1 MSFISVVIPLYNH
14 ANYISSAIESVARQ
28 SSAADEIIV
37 LDDGSSDGGL
47 QIAQK
52 AISGL
57 PKARVLGQSNSG
69 AHATINKLFDLAS
82 GDYVA
87 VLNSD
92 DLFNPSKLARCR
104 ALIAQQPATDV
115 ILGEA
120 EIIDDKG
127 RSLDKGIAAD
137 WMRRALA
144 ARDAHGLQQLSLLH
158 ENWVATTSNM
168 VVAKSFWRMTG
179 GFRDLRYCH
188 DLDFLMTAF
197 ARGRVAIDHGCKHIR
212 YRVHP
217 HNTIAENLNHVRLEI
232 AAVWG
237 NALYESG
244 SRLIGGA
251 LAEGVSPFFAALES
265 KGLTQLICLLQAL
278 RGSEPSTA
286 VFYDKVLRGAL
297 RATLLNHLR

>member
-1 MSFISVVIPLYNH
+1 MTAISVVVPLYNH
-14 ANYISSAIESVARQ
+14 ANYITSAIESVSSQ
-28 SSAADEIIV
+28 SSAADEIII
-37 LDDGSSDGGL
+37 LDDGSSDESL

-57 PKARVLGQSNSG
+57 QNARVLGQSNIG
-69 AHATINKLFDLAS
+69 AHATINKLFDLAR

-92 DLFNPSKLARCR
+92 DLFNPLKLARCR
-104 ALIAQQPATDV
+104 ALIAQQPVTDV

-127 RSLDKGIAAD
+127 QSSDKGVAAD

-144 ARDAHGLQQLSLLH
+144 ARDTHGLQQLSLLH

-197 ARGRVAIDHGCKHIR
+197 SRGRVAIDHGFKHIR

-217 HNTIAENLNHVRLEI
+217 RNTITENLNHVRLEI

-237 NALYESG
+237 NALYEG
-244 SRLIGGA
+244 GDRLIGGA
-251 LAEGVSPFFAALES
+251 LADGVPPFFAALES
-265 KGLTQLICLLQAL
+265 KGLSQLICLLQAL
-278 RGSEPSTA
+278 RGSAPSAA
-286 VFYDKVLRGAL
+286 VFYDEVLRGAL
-297 RATLLNHLR
+297 RTTLLNHLR